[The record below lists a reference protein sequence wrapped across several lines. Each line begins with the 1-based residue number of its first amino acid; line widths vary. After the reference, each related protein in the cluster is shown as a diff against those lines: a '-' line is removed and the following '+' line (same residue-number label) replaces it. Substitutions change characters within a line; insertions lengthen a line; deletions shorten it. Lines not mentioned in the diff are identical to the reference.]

1 MTMKHGRYKVKV
13 EITGN
18 DINDTVTMDYYPTE
32 EMTVKQVMEK
42 FDYWNAKSSKVISV
56 RRVA

>member
-1 MTMKHGRYKVKV
+1 MKHGRYTVKV

>member
-1 MTMKHGRYKVKV
+1 MSHGRYKVKV

-32 EMTVKQVMEK
+32 EMTVAQVAEK
-42 FDYWNAKSSKVISV
+42 FNHWNAKFSKVVSV
-56 RRVA
+56 TRAA

>member
-1 MTMKHGRYKVKV
+1 MTMNHGRYKVKV

-32 EMTVKQVMEK
+32 EMTVAQVTKK
-42 FDYWNAKSSKVISV
+42 FDYWNAKFSKVISV
-56 RRVA
+56 RRAA

>member
-1 MTMKHGRYKVKV
+1 MTMKHGRYTVKV